1 MKIIYEYVHNQVANS
16 IYEMFTGTSEIHNR
30 QSAKF
35 IIHNPEDAYYVSQ
48 CVFVAFNLEKY
59 WGFFVVLVI

>member
-1 MKIIYEYVHNQVANS
+1 MKIIYEYVHNQVANY
-16 IYEMFTGTSEIHNR
+16 IYEFFTGTSEIHNR

-59 WGFFVVLVI
+59 GSFLSI